1 VRVTA
6 AELDCWLADLEA
18 RHLSDLQFRE
28 VSRALRALSA
38 TYVERREKIRGGA
51 ALSGAGKR
59 AAFAMFYGP
68 LHFLL
73 VSEIVRALDLKTAS
87 SSAIVDLGC
96 GTGVAGAAWAS
107 EQEPRAS
114 VHGIDI
120 NPWALGEAEHTWRAF
135 ALSGRARRGDFVATP
150 WPKGRA
156 AVVAAFAV
164 NELSDASRAALLQRL
179 LDPDSKDDGVRG
191 KDPVP
196 GGHGGAGGTA
206 PVLII
211 EPLARAAAPWWRA
224 WRDGF
229 ERAGGRADEWRF
241 RLALP
246 PLVAKLDRAAGLD
259 HRELTARSLVIT
271 G

>member
-1 VRVTA
+1 MTDEVFDRWV
-6 AELDCWLADLEA
+6 ADLEA

-38 TYVERREKIRGGA
+38 TYVERREKLKEGA

-73 VSEIVRALDLKTAS
+73 VREIVRALDLS
-87 SSAIVDLGC
+87 RPGPPAIVDLGC

-107 EQEPRAS
+107 QPEPRAV
-114 VHGIDI
+114 VHGIDV

-150 WPKGRA
+150 WPEGRA

-179 LDPDSKDDGVRG
+179 LDPDPKDRGVRG

-211 EPLARAAAPWWRA
+211 EPLARAAAPWWRV
-224 WRDGF
+224 WRDAF

-241 RLALP
+241 RLPLP
-246 PLVAKLDRAAGLD
+246 PLVTKLDRAAGLD

>member
-1 VRVTA
+1 MTA
-6 AELDCWLADLEA
+6 AELDRWLADLEA

-38 TYVERREKIRGGA
+38 TYVERREKLKEGA

-73 VSEIVRALDLKTAS
+73 VREIVRALDVARPGPR
-87 SSAIVDLGC
+87 AIVDLGC

-120 NPWALGEAEHTWRAF
+120 NPWALGEADHTWRAF
-135 ALSGRARRGDFVATP
+135 ALAGRARRGDFVATP

-179 LDPDSKDDGVRG
+179 LDPDPKNDGVRG
-191 KDPVP
+191 R
-196 GGHGGAGGTA
+196 
-206 PVLII
+206 PVLVI

-224 WRDGF
+224 WRDAF

-241 RLALP
+241 RLPLP
-246 PLVAKLDRAAGLD
+246 PLVTKLARAAGLD

>member
-1 VRVTA
+1 MTA
-6 AELDCWLADLEA
+6 AELDRWLADLEA
-18 RHLSDLQFRE
+18 RHLADLQFRE

-38 TYVERREKIRGGA
+38 TYVERREKIREGA

-68 LHFLL
+68 LHFLV
-73 VSEIVRALDLKTAS
+73 VSEIVRALDLKTAGP
-87 SSAIVDLGC
+87 SAIVDLGC

-107 EQEPRAS
+107 QQEPRAV
-114 VHGIDI
+114 VHGIDV

-135 ALSGRARRGDFVATP
+135 ALSGRAKRGDFVATP

-164 NELSDASRAALLQRL
+164 NELSESSRAALLAKL
-179 LDPDSKDDGVRG
+179 LDT
-191 KDPVP
+191 
-196 GGHGGAGGTA
+196 GGAGGRA

-211 EPLARAAAPWWRA
+211 EPLARAVTPWWRA
-224 WRDGF
+224 WRDAF

-241 RLALP
+241 RLPLP
-246 PLVAKLDRAAGLD
+246 PLVAKLARAAGLD

>member
-1 VRVTA
+1 MTA
-6 AELDCWLADLEA
+6 AELDRWLADLES
-18 RHLSDLQFRE
+18 RHLSELQFRE

-38 TYVERREKIRGGA
+38 TYVERREKLKEGA

-73 VSEIVRALDLKTAS
+73 VKEIVRALELARPGPR
-87 SSAIVDLGC
+87 AIVDLGC

-120 NPWALGEAEHTWRAF
+120 NPWALGEADRTWRAF

-164 NELSDASRAALLQRL
+164 NELSDASRARLLQRL
-179 LDPDSKDDGVRG
+179 LDPDPKNDGVRG
-191 KDPVP
+191 RDPVP
-196 GGHGGAGGTA
+196 GGTGGEA
-206 PVLII
+206 PVLVI

-224 WRDGF
+224 WRDAF

-241 RLALP
+241 RLPLP
-246 PLVAKLDRAAGLD
+246 SLVTKLARAAGLD
-259 HRELTARSLVIT
+259 HRDLTARSLVIT